1 MLLSGIVCEWRCL
14 WREVV
19 CVTPS
24 DIHVI
29 ERSLLSKFN
38 DGHHDSEVRS
48 HCARPNQRKFQAAK
62 LKLRVSLQGTLL
74 PLSDFFF
81 PPLPLLSFF
90 CVRVCILCQ
99 KAISGPLSARRT
111 TRDGGSP
118 SSVIQRILAK
128 AGLVLGRF
136 SSRE

>member
-1 MLLSGIVCEWRCL
+1 MC
-14 WREVV
+14 
-19 CVTPS
+19 
-24 DIHVI
+24 H
-29 ERSLLSKFN
+29 SLHPTSMTSNAVSSKFN

-81 PPLPLLSFF
+81 PSPPSSPSSV

-99 KAISGPLSARRT
+99 KAISGPLSARLEME
-111 TRDGGSP
+111 DLP
-118 SSVIQRILAK
+118 PL
-128 AGLVLGRF
+128 
-136 SSRE
+136 